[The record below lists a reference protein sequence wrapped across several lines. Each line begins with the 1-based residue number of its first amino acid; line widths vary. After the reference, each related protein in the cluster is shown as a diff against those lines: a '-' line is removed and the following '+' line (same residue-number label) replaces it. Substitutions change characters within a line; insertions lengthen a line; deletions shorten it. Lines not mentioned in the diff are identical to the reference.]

1 MIMGQVRKAGL
12 VGYTSPGQQPYLQQE
27 PVIVL
32 CSLVNPSAI
41 ISEQGSFMPRKPTT
55 RYVCSN
61 CGAIASAWAGRCAQ
75 CGEWNTLQEETAIV
89 SNASGASVGKTLT
102 TEPVDKLVL
111 HDQARLQ
118 SGIAEVDSIFGGGI
132 VAGSVN
138 LLAGQPGI
146 GKSTLLLQLAYAV
159 AAHAPVLYISAEE
172 SAHQVGMRARRLG
185 SVRPELQFAS
195 STSSDDIA
203 ATIAAGSYKLVIIDS
218 IQTVTCA
225 GVASAAG
232 TVSQITNSTHVLSS
246 AAKHRDTA
254 IILVGHVTKEGVI
267 AGPKV
272 LEHVVDVVLQLE
284 GDRYGGFKVLRA
296 IKNRFGSTN
305 EAGIF
310 EMVESGLKPVSNP
323 SAALLAERQVSD
335 GSVVLATLEG
345 TRPLL
350 VEVQALVNK
359 TSYGYPKRAASGID
373 LNRVNLLVAMLER
386 RTKLNLA
393 EQDIYIN
400 IVGGMRITEPAADL
414 AVCMAIGSAT
424 KGLQLK
430 QNAVVFGE
438 VGLSGEVRHVPF
450 ADKRILEAKKLGF
463 DAAIGPRSGGEKKLA
478 MLHGVPDV
486 RTALNQFL
494 EKD

>member
-1 MIMGQVRKAGL
+1 MAKERV
-12 VGYTSPGQQPYLQQE
+12 
-27 PVIVL
+27 
-32 CSLVNPSAI
+32 
-41 ISEQGSFMPRKPTT
+41 

-61 CGAIASAWAGRCAQ
+61 CGEASLSWAGKCPH
-75 CGEWNTLQEETAIV
+75 CGAWNTLAEERMLESAPGQL
-89 SNASGASVGKTLT
+89 ASSGRKLAGASVSSLINR
-102 TEPVDKLVL
+102 
-111 HDQARLQ
+111 DQKRLQ
-118 SGIAEVDSIFGGGI
+118 TGMTDVDAVLGGGI
-132 VAGSVN
+132 VVGSVT
-138 LLAGQPGI
+138 LIAGQPGI
-146 GKSTLLLQLAYAV
+146 GKSTLLLQLADAV
-159 AAHAPVLYISAEE
+159 AKRHKVLYVSGEE
-172 SAHQVGMRARRLG
+172 SGHQIGLRANRLG
-185 SVRPELQFAS
+185 VSGKQLELA
-195 STSSDDIA
+195 TSNSADDIA
-203 ATIAAGSYKLVIIDS
+203 ATIAAGSFDLVVVDS
-218 IQTVTCA
+218 IQTVA
-225 GVASAAG
+225 ASGISSAAG
-232 TVSQITNSTHVLSS
+232 SVSQITNSTQLLLQ
-246 AAKHRDTA
+246 AAKKSSTA
-254 IILVGHVTKEGVI
+254 VVLVGHVTKEGSI

-296 IKNRFGSTN
+296 TKNRFGPTT

-310 EMVESGLKPVSNP
+310 EMDEQGLKPVANP

-386 RTKLNLA
+386 RTKLSLA
-393 EQDIYIN
+393 DQDIYVN

-414 AVCMAIGSAT
+414 AVCMAVGSAA

-430 QNAVVFGE
+430 ANAVVFGE

-450 ADKRILEAKKLGF
+450 AEKRVAEAKKLGF
-463 DAAIGPRSGGEKKLA
+463 EAAIGPEQKSGKKLSF
-478 MLHGVPDV
+478 LKSV
-486 RTALNQFL
+486 RDIRSALNQFL